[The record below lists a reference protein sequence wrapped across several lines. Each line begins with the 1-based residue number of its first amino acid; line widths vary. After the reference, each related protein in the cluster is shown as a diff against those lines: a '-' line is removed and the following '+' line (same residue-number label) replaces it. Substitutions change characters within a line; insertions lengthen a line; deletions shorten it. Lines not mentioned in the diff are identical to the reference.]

1 MVINLSSAW
10 SYKPSFT
17 LSASNI
23 GVLSVSKMGS
33 PSTNNNSL
41 FFLTGFLVIDLIVN
55 DTEFLSD

>member
-1 MVINLSSAW
+1 M
-10 SYKPSFT
+10 
-17 LSASNI
+17 
-23 GVLSVSKMGS
+23 SVSKMGS